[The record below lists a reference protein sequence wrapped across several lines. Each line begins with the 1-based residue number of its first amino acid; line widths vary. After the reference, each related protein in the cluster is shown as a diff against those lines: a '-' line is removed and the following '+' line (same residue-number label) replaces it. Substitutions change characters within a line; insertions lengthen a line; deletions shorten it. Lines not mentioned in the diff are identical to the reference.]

1 MIHPI
6 LLRLSVAIY
15 WSVRHLFYMYHMMKM
30 TECGNFYA
38 EKHTKQ
44 MKITMQREK
53 AKMTIGLS
61 ESDNFKFIEL
71 NKSELM
77 EGKLWNI
84 RTILSKV

>member
-1 MIHPI
+1 
-6 LLRLSVAIY
+6 
-15 WSVRHLFYMYHMMKM
+15 MYRMMKM

-44 MKITMQREK
+44 MRVTMQREK

-61 ESDNFKFIEL
+61 ESDKLQIYRIEQIG
-71 NKSELM
+71 NM

-84 RTILSKV
+84 KTILSKA